1 MTFVTRAALTAL
13 IAGVV
18 LVAPAVFYRDV
29 YTHGKRL
36 RVVAPGR
43 LYRSGQM
50 TAEGF
55 TEAVARLHVRTVVN
69 VQDDYPDPDVSRSFW
84 DWRTVKERELC
95 ERLGMRYV
103 VIAPDLVPRRLVPEQ
118 RPAAIDQFLALM
130 DNEPNYP
137 VLIHCRAGLHRTG
150 VLVAV
155 HRMEYEGWSPAEAFR
170 ELKANGFGPW
180 ACSSSNEY
188 VRQYVLAY
196 RRRGDRPT
204 R

>member
-69 VQDDYPDPDVSRSFW
+69 VQDDVPDPDIDLHYWTTRTVPESELCRRLGVRYVNIKPDLLSRSS
-84 DWRTVKERELC
+84 
-95 ERLGMRYV
+95 
-103 VIAPDLVPRRLVPEQ
+103 VPPGH
-118 RPAAIDQFLALM
+118 PAAVDEWLGLLDDEA
-130 DNEPNYP
+130 NYP

-155 HRMEYEGWSPAEAFR
+155 YRMEYEGWSPAEAFR